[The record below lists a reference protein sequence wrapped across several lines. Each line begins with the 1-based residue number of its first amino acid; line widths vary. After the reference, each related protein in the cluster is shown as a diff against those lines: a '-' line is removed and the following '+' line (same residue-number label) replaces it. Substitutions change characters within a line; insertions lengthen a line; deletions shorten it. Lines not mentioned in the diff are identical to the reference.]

1 MYNVCTIQNISCSTY
16 SVDLAMYNVKC
27 ILQPCN
33 IHGIKRVNIVHCTVY
48 KEDWRVYKLYNRVR
62 YLVSLCRFQYFCSEI
77 LFHEGSLHYLC
88 ILNSYV
94 KIQTPKWTLN
104 DILLIFRFRVYTVH
118 RTIFYYYITCNI
130 HAKVCASVC
139 PPGDNKSVITDSLSS
154 ASPSM
159 WSYPQLSSRFFMFN
173 EVPLGILP
181 SLLDDSPRRLS
192 SRQSRIHFGKFIYY
206 F

>member
-1 MYNVCTIQNISCSTY
+1 MVTQRY
-16 SVDLAMYNVKC
+16 S
-27 ILQPCN
+27 
-33 IHGIKRVNIVHCTVY
+33 
-48 KEDWRVYKLYNRVR
+48 
-62 YLVSLCRFQYFCSEI
+62 
-77 LFHEGSLHYLC
+77 
-88 ILNSYV
+88 LNFPAQS
-94 KIQTPKWTLN
+94 
-104 DILLIFRFRVYTVH
+104 VH
-118 RTIFYYYITCNI
+118 RTIIYYYITCNI

-206 F
+206 FWSFIASSFHKILRIWIISTIGCSV